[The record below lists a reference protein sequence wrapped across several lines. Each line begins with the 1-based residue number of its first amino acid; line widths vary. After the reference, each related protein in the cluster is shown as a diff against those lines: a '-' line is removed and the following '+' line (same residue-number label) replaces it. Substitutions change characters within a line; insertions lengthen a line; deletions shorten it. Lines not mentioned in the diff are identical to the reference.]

1 MIFGD
6 LSKVTKDQLT
16 KIKKQLQE
24 FKKSPEF
31 KNATPEQIQVIETA
45 INSINDALVDKGGFF
60 GGLSDSITEYEEAV
74 KKVKEA
80 QDELNKALET
90 GDEVAIEKAKK
101 KKNAAENT
109 QANAK
114 ANVEKSRDKAIS
126 NITAVADAMK
136 QLGSAEFNLSNF
148 GSAVGGLVDAL
159 SESGSKIGG
168 LIAPFFLFLMNL
180 GKTVE
185 SNLVKTL

>member
-1 MIFGD
+1 MPLF
-6 LSKVTKDQLT
+6 
-16 KIKKQLQE
+16 
-24 FKKSPEF
+24 
-31 KNATPEQIQVIETA
+31 
-45 INSINDALVDKGGFF
+45 DKGGFF

-168 LIAPFFLFLMNL
+168 IIAAILSLLDEFGKDGGVEF
-180 GKTVE
+180 GKT
-185 SNLVKTL
+185 L